1 MSERKRLGRGLEAL
15 IPPLE
20 GGPGNV
26 QMIPLTQIVPN
37 PHQPRR
43 KQEREALAELAA
55 SIAAHGVVQPII
67 VTEVPES
74 VPPTYQIVAGERRWR
89 AAQMAGLEVI
99 PALVKE
105 LSPREALELALV
117 ENLQREDLN
126 PLEEAEAY
134 RMLAEEFGLSHEEIA
149 RQVGRSR
156 PAVTNTLRLLQ
167 LPPAVRERVLS
178 GELSAGHARAL
189 LSLPSPQLQEEAM
202 RLVLRQGMNV
212 RQTELLVQR
221 LLHPGRPRVRANPA
235 EQAETA
241 ALEARLRE
249 ALGTRVSLK
258 RGRKGGRVTIYFYS
272 DEELEALLT
281 RLIAL
286 NVDR

>member
-1 MSERKRLGRGLEAL
+1 
-15 IPPLE
+15 
-20 GGPGNV
+20 
-26 QMIPLTQIVPN
+26 MIPLAQIVPN

-43 KQEREALAELAA
+43 KQEGEALAELAA

-67 VTEVPES
+67 VTELPGNI
-74 VPPTYQIVAGERRWR
+74 PPAYQIVAGERRWR
-89 AAQMAGLEVI
+89 AAQMAGLEAI
-99 PALVKE
+99 PALVRE

-134 RMLAEEFGLSHEEIA
+134 RMLAEDFGLSHEEIA

-167 LPPAVRERVLS
+167 LPPAVRERLFA

-202 RLVLRQGMNV
+202 RLVLRRGMNV

-221 LLHPGRPRVRANPA
+221 LLRPGRPRTRGSP
-235 EQAETA
+235 EPAETA

-249 ALGTRVSLK
+249 ALGTRVTLK
-258 RGRKGGRVTIYFYS
+258 RGRKGGRLTIYFYS
-272 DEELEALLT
+272 DEELEALLE
-281 RLIAL
+281 RLTT
-286 NVDR
+286 

>member
-1 MSERKRLGRGLEAL
+1 MTERRRLGRGLEAL

-20 GGPGNV
+20 SGAGGV
-26 QMIPLTQIVPN
+26 QMIPLSQIVPN

-67 VTEVPES
+67 VTELS
-74 VPPTYQIVAGERRWR
+74 GNIPPVYQIVAGERRWR

-105 LSPREALELALV
+105 VSPREALELALV

-134 RMLAEEFGLSHEEIA
+134 RMLAEDFGLSHEEIS

-167 LPPAVRERVLS
+167 LPPAIRERVLS

-202 RLVLRQGMNV
+202 RLVLRRGMNV

-221 LLHPGRPRVRANPA
+221 LLRPRRPRPRANPA

-258 RGRKGGRVTIYFYS
+258 RGRKGGCVTIYFYS
-272 DEELEALLT
+272 EEELEALLT
-281 RLIAL
+281 RLVAL
-286 NVDR
+286 SVDC